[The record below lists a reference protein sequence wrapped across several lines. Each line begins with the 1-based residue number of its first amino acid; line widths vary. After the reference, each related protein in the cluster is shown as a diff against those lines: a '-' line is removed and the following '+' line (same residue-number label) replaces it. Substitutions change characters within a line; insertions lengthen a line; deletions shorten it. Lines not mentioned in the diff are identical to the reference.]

1 MKYFEEIDAWLT
13 AVLLGGEEGEKSEQW
28 LLRVK
33 KEIKDKIWLS
43 YQNGQKST
51 RKPKP
56 TQSDKPKPKTKPK
69 TDDDPFRAWEKRKHE
84 QETGTLGNGQKD
96 EPEKPRE
103 PKWEPKWADS
113 EEQAIADLKERER
126 KYRELHG
133 S

>member
-13 AVLLGGEEGEKSEQW
+13 ALLVGGEEGKKPEQW

-43 YQNGQKST
+43 YQFGQKST

-56 TQSDKPKPKTKPK
+56 LKKDKQEEPPEPKQAPKPK
-69 TDDDPFRAWEKRKHE
+69 
-84 QETGTLGNGQKD
+84 
-96 EPEKPRE
+96 

-113 EEQAIADLKERER
+113 EEQAIADLEERER